1 MGAQF
6 RLTSRPLA
14 MATIAISLW
23 ASPLLPAQEGQSTS
37 QGRDAQSA
45 TPTLATGAAP
55 APATVPTATSAAP
68 STAASAAVSVPVA
81 GTISAVAVPMTRG
94 LADPGAYV
102 GADIATVLSA
112 LGPPE
117 EMSVARGSLPAADDV
132 VFSYQGFD
140 LYWAKDRVWQVRCE
154 STYGLSVGFT
164 EEDVLKVLGAPLS
177 RAAGELIY
185 NIAGRAWPMRLSVS
199 FNDVGIVRALYVYRS
214 DL

>member
-1 MGAQF
+1 
-6 RLTSRPLA
+6 
-14 MATIAISLW
+14 MATVAIMLGASSLL
-23 ASPLLPAQEGQSTS
+23 SAQEAQSTG
-37 QGRDAQSA
+37 QARETQSP
-45 TPTLATGAAP
+45 TPPPGAA
-55 APATVPTATSAAP
+55 AADASSSAA
-68 STAASAAVSVPVA
+68 SVP
-81 GTISAVAVPMTRG
+81 SARG

-132 VFSYQGFD
+132 VFSYQDFD
-140 LYWAKDRVWQVRCE
+140 LYWVKDRVWQVRCE